1 MDSFA
6 SSIVTSILAK
16 VGTSAYQQIIS
27 AWGIEDEM
35 RKLRNTLEEIQA
47 VLNDAEERQV
57 KDEEQELR
65 IWLRRFKD
73 VLHNVEDVLDDFEIQ
88 DLQTKMLVDRGTTLN
103 KVRNFFSS
111 SNSLAFRFKTSQKI
125 EKIWERLDEIKT
137 SKERLKLS
145 KAPKKETGIQRARET
160 HSYVDAPAVTG
171 RDDDKE
177 NIIQSLLQP
186 DDHDRSYNNV
196 SVISIVGLGGLG
208 KTTLAKLVCN
218 DERVRKHFDLNMW
231 VCVSEEFDVITMTKE
246 ILKSTK
252 AGLLG
257 YDESNFQKWQ
267 EELRHALKDKKFL
280 LVLDDVW
287 NDNPRK
293 WDELNQLLIGR
304 RGSKILV
311 TTRSQKVVKAMKS
324 QVKYEL
330 GSLSHDDCLSLFLRW
345 AYIEGQ
351 KERHQTLV
359 EIGNEI
365 VKKCKGNPLAAKT
378 LGSLLSLTTN
388 EKDWQNIRD
397 NEIWELEQKEDDI
410 MPVLKLSYNRMPPY
424 LRSCFAYCAVFPKD
438 FKFNSVDLIQLWLAN
453 GLITP
458 YKNSEVEYVGMQY
471 LKELFGRC
479 FFEDVEEYVFVY
491 TFKMHDL
498 MHDLALSVAQKE
510 FLTVDFRAN
519 IIPESVRHLSLFN
532 SNLFQQKLKK
542 PSQKKLRKTLR
553 TILCPLAVLGSICE
567 SDVGSFIMGC
577 KYLWVLDLSSS
588 SFEELPSSIGRL
600 KHLRYFSLS
609 GNRRIRRLPNS
620 VCKLQKLQA
629 LGLVGCR
636 KLERLPK
643 GVRNLISLRFLEFTT
658 NEELLPNEEIGCLDS
673 VQVLSISGC
682 QYLRFLFEDMK
693 QLTALRTSSITD
705 CNWLRRLPCS
715 VNDLTALENLIIS
728 NCADLD
734 LKGKEDANPNQDE
747 KVCSLRSI
755 TITKMTTFMAL
766 PQWLQRS
773 ANTLSCIIIEDCPN
787 FKSLPEWLNNFK
799 SLQKLQIKRCPQFPY
814 VSELSKLEMALVPKV
829 YVDDFKLEPSEG

>member
-6 SSIVTSILAK
+6 SSIVRNILER

-57 KDEEQELR
+57 KDKEKELR
-65 IWLRRFKD
+65 IWLGRFKD
-73 VLHNVEDVLDDFEIQ
+73 VLHNVKDVLDDFEIQ
-88 DLQTKMLVDRGTTLN
+88 DLQTKMMVDRGTTLN

-111 SNSLAFRFKTSQKI
+111 STSLAFRFKMSQKI
-125 EKIWERLDEIKT
+125 NKIWERLDEIKT
-137 SKERLKLS
+137 SKDRLHLS
-145 KAPKKETGIQRARET
+145 TASKKETGFQRARET
-160 HSYVDAPAVTG
+160 HSYVDASAVIG

-177 NIIQSLLQP
+177 NIIQSLLLP
-186 DDHDRSYNNV
+186 NDHDHSCNV
-196 SVISIVGLGGLG
+196 SVISIGGLGGLG

-257 YDESNFQKWQ
+257 YDESNFQKLQ

-287 NDNPRK
+287 NDDPKK
-293 WDELNQLLIGR
+293 WEELNQLLMGR

-330 GSLSHDDCLSLFLRW
+330 GCLSHDDCVSLFWRW

-365 VKKCKGNPLAAKT
+365 VKKCEGNPLAAKT
-378 LGSLLSLTTN
+378 LGSLLSLTTD
-388 EKDWQNIRD
+388 EKDWLNIRD
-397 NEIWELEQKEDDI
+397 NEIWELEQEEDDI
-410 MPVLKLSYNRMPPY
+410 MPVLELSYNRMPPY
-424 LRSCFAYCAVFPKD
+424 LRSCFAYCAVFPKG

-498 MHDLALSVAQKE
+498 IHDLALSVAQKE
-510 FLTVDFRAN
+510 FLTVDSRTN

-542 PSQKKLRKTLR
+542 PSQKRLRKTLR
-553 TILCPLAVLGSICE
+553 TILCPLAVIGSICE
-567 SDVGSFIMGC
+567 SDVGSFFMGC

-588 SFEELPSSIGRL
+588 SFEELPSSIGQL
-600 KHLRYFSLS
+600 KHLRYLSLS
-609 GNRRIRRLPNS
+609 GNRRIRRLPTS

-636 KLERLPK
+636 MLERLPK
-643 GVRNLISLRFLEFTT
+643 GVRNLIGLRFLEFTT
-658 NEELLPNEEIGCLDS
+658 NEKLLPNEEIGCLAS
-673 VQVLSISGC
+673 LQVLSISGC
-682 QYLRFLFEDMK
+682 QNLRFLFEDMK
-693 QLTALRTSSITD
+693 QLTALRTLSITD
-705 CNWLRRLPCS
+705 CNRLLRLPCS

-728 NCADLD
+728 NCEKLD
-734 LKGKEDANPNQDE
+734 IEGKEDANLNQDE

-755 TITKMTTFMAL
+755 TVTKMTTFMAL

-773 ANTLSCIIIEDCPN
+773 ANTLSCIIIEDCPF
-787 FKSLPEWLNNFK
+787 FKTLPEWLNNFK
-799 SLQKLQIKRCPQFPY
+799 SLQKLQIKRCAQFPY
-814 VSELSKLEMALVPKV
+814 VSELNKLEMALVPKV